1 MRAYKFRSASQ
12 IAFALDIIINRRL
25 FCADWKMLNDPMEG
39 MFVYSHQSSDGYDYK
54 KEIQNIIEEKK
65 RLKICSLSMTFDSHL
80 LWAHYAGGFDGCAIE
95 VEISDDHPSVKK
107 TEYRDVF
114 AHLSMPNGESPEV
127 LANQVLSSKY
137 QEWNYERE
145 VRILQSGEWFALD
158 GPVKRVIAGHR
169 MPPALFE
176 AMNIICNSMG
186 IDFCRTGIGDEGID
200 ADYVEPSSVLSPN
213 NQFNWDALKRAR

>member
-25 FCADWKMLNDPMEG
+25 YCSDWKMLNDPMEG

-54 KEIQNIIEEKK
+54 KEVQQIIEEKK
-65 RLKICSLSMTFDSHL
+65 RLKICSLSAKYDSHL

-95 VEISDDHPSVKK
+95 VEIPDTHRSVKK
-107 TEYRDVF
+107 VDYRGVF
-114 AHLSMPNGESPEV
+114 AHVSMPNGRSPED

-137 QEWNYERE
+137 QEWSYEQE
-145 VRILQSGEWFALD
+145 VRILQSEEWFQLD
-158 GPVKRVIAGHR
+158 EPVKRVIAGHR

-186 IDFCRTGIGDEGID
+186 IQFCRTGIGDEGID
-200 ADYVEPSSVLSPN
+200 ADYVEPSAVISPN

>member
-25 FCADWKMLNDPMEG
+25 FCSDWKMLNDPMEG
-39 MFVYSHQSSDGYDYK
+39 MFFYSHQSSDGNDYK
-54 KEIQNIIEEKK
+54 KEIQQIIEEKK
-65 RLKICSLSMTFDSHL
+65 RLKICSLSATYDSHL

-95 VEISDDHPSVKK
+95 VEIPDTHQSVKK
-107 TEYRDVF
+107 IDYRGVF
-114 AHLSMPNGESPEV
+114 AHVSMPNRCTPEE

-137 QEWNYERE
+137 KEWNYEQE
-145 VRILQSGEWFALD
+145 VRILQSEEWFQLD

-176 AMNIICNSMG
+176 SMNIICNSMR
-186 IDFCRTGIGDEGID
+186 IKFCRTGIGDEGID
-200 ADYVEPSSVLSPN
+200 ADDVEPSAVISPN
-213 NQFNWDALKRAR
+213 NQFNWDVLKRAR